1 MHTHKKKKK
10 KIIAANVTSG
20 YKMCDVN
27 TEDTNRYN
35 IALMTSTTMFYIPY
49 PLGTIIK

>member
-1 MHTHKKKKK
+1 MHTHKKKN